1 MKISLKWLQDFV
13 DVADY
18 MNKPEALGALL
29 TGAGL
34 EVEEINNKSKDFAN
48 VVVGLILTKDKH
60 PNADKL
66 SLCQV
71 TTGEGVV
78 HQIVCGAQN
87 HKANDRVIVALPGA
101 VLPGNF
107 AIKKAVVRGVES
119 GGMLCSLKELGLA
132 KESDGIEI
140 LPAEAPIGKPFAEY
154 KGLDDVT
161 FELKVTPNRADC
173 LSHFGLA
180 REVSCLLDRPL
191 KKHIPDFG
199 TSERSTKEQVKLS
212 VQDAEACPR
221 YCGRF
226 ISGVKVGPSPAW
238 LASRLEAVGLNSI
251 NNVVDVTN
259 YVMLELGQPLHA
271 FDAREVRGNQIIVA
285 KGKAGEIFKTLDGT
299 EKKLTGEE
307 LMIQDGERNVA
318 MAGVVGG
325 QNSGVSESTTEIFL
339 EAAYFEP
346 SAVRKASRL
355 HGIQTDSAYRFT
367 RGVDPDGTLNAMDR
381 AAELILKVA
390 GGTAFSQ
397 PHDFYPK
404 PVKKSPVVIKLAT
417 VSQRL
422 GYQADAKLF
431 ETYMTRLGCGLEK
444 MQAEGAYQILP
455 PTFRFDLE
463 MEMDLVEEYARL
475 NGYDK
480 IPESLPVSSER
491 PAAHDLN
498 YRLRQKL
505 SRLMRS
511 EGYFEAQNYAFVG
524 EKNEKDFL
532 KNFTHLSG
540 AGLLVSEKPIKLLN
554 PLSDDINVM
563 RSTLSM
569 SLWKNALDNYRQ
581 GNETGRLFEIGKTF
595 ELKDGAFIEH
605 WRLGLIA
612 WGFQTS
618 LWTQNP
624 THAVVLELKAALQEV
639 LTHFGISSFKFSPL
653 TDRSQTPDFLH
664 RGQFAVVEKENAKIG
679 FLGSLHPV
687 LVNDEKVR
695 TQVALAEIELEPLF
709 KGQPRLQKY
718 SDFSRFPK
726 IERDVALLM
735 PKSLAVADVTAEIK
749 KAGGAK
755 LVQVQVF
762 DQYIGDKVPAGQRSV
777 AFRLVFQDDNGTL
790 QDDVVQGAMK
800 AILDSVGQKWGLTTR

>member
-13 DVADY
+13 EIKDY
-18 MNKPEALGALL
+18 MTKPEALGNLL
-29 TGAGL
+29 TAAGL
-34 EVEEINNKSKDFAN
+34 EVEEISNKAKDFQN

-71 TTGEGVV
+71 TTGDGVV

-107 AIKKAVVRGVES
+107 AIKKAVVRGVDS

-132 KESDGIEI
+132 KESGGIEI
-140 LPAEAPIGKPFAEY
+140 LPPEAIIGKAFAEY

-173 LSHFGLA
+173 LSHYGLA

-191 KKHIPDFG
+191 KIHIPDFA
-199 TSERSTKEQVKLS
+199 TSERSTKEQVRLN
-212 VQDAEACPR
+212 VQDTEACPR

-226 ISGVKVGPSPAW
+226 ISGVKVGPSPEW
-238 LASRLEAVGLNSI
+238 LKVRLESVGLNSI

-259 YVMLELGQPLHA
+259 YVMMEMGQPLHA
-271 FDAREVRGNQIIVA
+271 FDAREIRGNQINVTKAI
-285 KGKAGEIFKTLDGT
+285 AGEIFKSLDGT

-307 LMIQDGERNVA
+307 LMIKDGERSLA

-325 QNSGVSESTTEIFL
+325 LNSGVSDATTDLFL

-346 SAVRKASRL
+346 SSVRKASRL

-367 RGVDPDGTLNAMDR
+367 RGVDPDGTLRAMDR
-381 AAELILKVA
+381 ATELILKVA
-390 GGTAFSQ
+390 GGAAFSL
-397 PHDFYPK
+397 PHDVYPK
-404 PVKKSPVVIKLAT
+404 PVRKSPITTNLET
-417 VSQRL
+417 ISQRL
-422 GYQADAKLF
+422 GYPADAALF
-431 ETYMTRLGCGLEK
+431 ETFMTRLGCGLEK
-444 MQAEGAYQILP
+444 MQTGGGYQIMP

-463 MEMDLVEEYARL
+463 IEMDLVEEYARL

-480 IPESLPVSSER
+480 IPEKLPLTSEK
-491 PAAHDLN
+491 PAAHDMN

-505 SRLMRS
+505 SRVMRA

-524 EKNEKDFL
+524 EKNEREFL
-532 KNFTHLSG
+532 KNFSHLS
-540 AGLLVSEKPIKLLN
+540 ASGLAVSEKPIKLVN

-569 SLWKNALDNYRQ
+569 SLWKNCLDNYRQ
-581 GNETGRLFEIGKTF
+581 GNEAGRLFEIGKTF
-595 ELKDGAFIEH
+595 ELKEGGFAEH
-605 WRLGLIA
+605 WRLGVIA

-618 LWTQNP
+618 LWNANP
-624 THAVVLELKAALQEV
+624 SHSVVLEVKSALADV
-639 LTHFGISSFKFSPL
+639 MGHFGIVNFKFSQL
-653 TDRSQTPDFLH
+653 SDRGQTPDFLH
-664 RGQFAVVEKENAKIG
+664 RGQFALLEKEGAKMG

-687 LVNDEKVR
+687 LLNDEKVR
-695 TQVALAEIELEPLF
+695 TQVAIAEIELEPLF

-726 IERDVALLM
+726 IERDLALLM
-735 PKSLAVADVTAEIK
+735 PKSLPVADVIAEIK
-749 KAGGAK
+749 KAGGPK
-755 LVQVQVF
+755 LSQVQVF
-762 DQYIGDKVPAGQRSV
+762 DQYVGDKLPVGQRSV
-777 AFRLVFQDDNGTL
+777 AFRLSFQDENGTL
-790 QDDVVQGAMK
+790 QDDLVLASIKG
-800 AILDSVGQKWGLTTR
+800 ILDTLGQKWGLTTR